1 MYISSARG
9 GDKQFALPID
19 AASRVV
25 RDVAVQRAQYFG
37 WLASAA
43 AFLAL
48 STPACDWFGSGQ
60 KPTNALP
67 PAFVNITV
75 IGTSDLHGRLA
86 TLPLLGGYVDS
97 IRVKNPDGVVLVDAG
112 DMFQGTLE
120 SNLNEGEAVIGAYK
134 KLGYDG
140 VAIGNHEF
148 DYGPEGEASVPQK
161 GAPADSK
168 NDPRGAL
175 KARAAQAMGAFPL
188 LAANILEEGKPL
200 HWPNVAPSVIVEKR
214 GVKVGIIGVSTMS
227 TPTTTIS
234 ANVVGITM
242 KPIVAAIV
250 DEAKALREQGANTV
264 VVAAHAGGACKTF
277 NPPTDLSSCETDAEI
292 FEVARSLP
300 KGTVQVIVA
309 GHTHKS
315 VAHEV
320 AGIPVIQSDAYGA
333 AFGRVDLTVNAATGE
348 VTKAAIFQPEPVK
361 KGAKYQGVEL
371 WPPAVVEE
379 VVAPAIERA
388 ESKRNEPLQVSLTE
402 PFLSKYR
409 DECSFG
415 NWVTSLL
422 LEVEPK
428 AHIAVAN
435 GGGLRADLPAG
446 DLTYGALYDALPFD
460 NRLATMTMKGS
471 AFKST
476 VIKNLTGKSGILSLG
491 GVRVVG
497 KCESGALQVDVYLT
511 GHKKAERKLKDD
523 EEVTLVTNEFL
534 ATQGDGFGPGERV
547 TINEEGAPFRDLIAN
562 LLKSKKGT
570 YRPDDWYSKDKPRI
584 VLPGPIGRDICGRR
598 EPEKKP

>member
-1 MYISSARG
+1 MVE
-9 GDKQFALPID
+9 QFALPID

-25 RDVAVQRAQYFG
+25 RDGSVQRAQCFG
-37 WLASAA
+37 WLGSVA

-48 STPACDWFGSGQ
+48 ATPGCDWFGSGQ

-75 IGTSDLHGRLA
+75 IGTSDLHGRLS

-97 IRVKNPDGVVLVDAG
+97 IRVKNPEGVVLVDAG

-148 DYGPEGEASVPQK
+148 DYGPEGEASVPKK
-161 GAPADSK
+161 GAPADAK

-175 KARAAQAMGAFPL
+175 KARAAQAFGAFPL

-200 HWPNVAPSVIVEKR
+200 RWPNVAPSVIVEKR

-234 ANVVGITM
+234 ANVVGLTM

-264 VVAAHAGGACKTF
+264 IVAAHAGGACKAF
-277 NPPTDLSSCETDAEI
+277 NPPTDLSSCEADTEI
-292 FEVARSLP
+292 FEVARALP

-320 AGIPVIQSDAYGA
+320 AGIPIIQSDAYGA

-348 VTKAAIFQPEPVK
+348 VTKTAIFQPEPVK
-361 KGAKYQGVEL
+361 KGAKYQGAEL

-388 ESKRNEPLQVSLTE
+388 ESKRNESLNVSLTE

-422 LEVEPK
+422 LEVAPK
-428 AHIAVAN
+428 AQVAVAN

-471 AFKST
+471 ALKST
-476 VIKNLTGKSGILSLG
+476 IVKNLTGKSGILSLA

-497 KCESGALQVDVYLT
+497 RCESGALQVDVYLT
-511 GHKKAERKLKDD
+511 GPKKAERKLKDD
-523 EEVTLVTNEFL
+523 EEVLIVTNEFL
-534 ATQGDGFGPGERV
+534 ATQGDGFGPGDRV
-547 TINEEGAPFRDLIAN
+547 TIDEEGAPFRDLIAN
-562 LLKSKKGT
+562 LLKNKKGT
-570 YRPDDWYSKDKPRI
+570 YKPEDWAPKDKPRI
-584 VLPGPIGRDICGRR
+584 ALPGPIGREVCSAAT
-598 EPEKKP
+598 PKK